1 MVQDNAFYQID
12 ESPTPILIT
21 LNKKWENMLMIKNND
36 HSAYDISAR
45 SRFLILVSKNCFS
58 SMSTMHVDYPVYYN
72 KKLSST

>member
-1 MVQDNAFYQID
+1 MI
-12 ESPTPILIT
+12 
-21 LNKKWENMLMIKNND
+21 MIKNND